1 MVISIGHLGPV
12 GTNAETAALA
22 YAHWLEE
29 NQAKASL
36 LCPYPSIAQTLHS
49 VARGDTNKAVV
60 PVENST
66 EGSVAITLDTLWQ
79 LDRLKI
85 QQEVVLPI
93 IHAFFSRGTS
103 LNGIKTVYSHPQ
115 ALAQCQRWLQ
125 QNLPNVA
132 LIPTNST
139 TEALQ
144 KISLEPTAG
153 AIAAPRAAKL
163 YHVPILVN
171 HINDYPDNCT
181 RFWVMTLNPTPTVG
195 SRISLAF
202 SVPANIPGSLMK
214 PLQVFAQRNINLSR
228 IESRPTKRSL
238 GEYVFYLDVEG
249 NHEDPNINDALNDL
263 TSHTEVIKIY
273 GSYPVLFLKETD
285 LEQL

>member
-1 MVISIGHLGPV
+1 MVISLAHLGPV

-22 YAHWLEE
+22 YAHWLEKT
-29 NQAKASL
+29 QAKSCL
-36 LCPYPSIAQTLHS
+36 LCPCPSIAQTLHS
-49 VARGDTNKAVV
+49 VAQGDTKKAVV

-66 EGSVAITLDTLWQ
+66 EGSVACTLDTLWK
-79 LDRLKI
+79 LDHLKI
-85 QQEVVLPI
+85 QQELVLPI
-93 IHAFFSRGTS
+93 IHALFSRGS
-103 LNGIKTVYSHPQ
+103 SINGIKTVYSHPQ

-125 QNLPNVA
+125 EHLPDIA

-139 TEALQ
+139 AEALD

-163 YHVPILVN
+163 YNVPILAN

-181 RFWVMTLNPTPTVG
+181 RFWVMTLDPTPTVS

-202 SVPANIPGSLMK
+202 SVSENVPGSLMK
-214 PLQVFAQRNINLSR
+214 PLQVFSERNINLCR

-238 GEYVFYLDVEG
+238 GEYLFYLDIEG
-249 NHEDPNINDALNDL
+249 NHEDPNIINALDAL
-263 TSHTEVIKIY
+263 THHTEIIKIY
-273 GSYPVLFLKETD
+273 GSYPVLFLEETD
-285 LEQL
+285 IEQL

>member
-1 MVISIGHLGPV
+1 MVISIAHLGPV

-29 NQAKASL
+29 NQGKSSL
-36 LCPYPSIAQTLHS
+36 LCPCPSIAQTLHS

-66 EGSVAITLDTLWQ
+66 EGSVASTLDTLWQ
-79 LDRLKI
+79 LDRLQI

-125 QNLPNVA
+125 HNLPNVA

-139 TEALQ
+139 AEALQ

-153 AIAAPRAAKL
+153 AIAAPRAVKL
-163 YHVPILVN
+163 YNVPILVN
-171 HINDYPDNCT
+171 HINDYADNCT

-202 SVPANIPGSLMK
+202 SVPANVPGSLMK

-249 NHEDPNINDALNDL
+249 NQEDPNIIDALNAL
-263 TSHTEVIKIY
+263 THHTEVLKIY
-273 GSYPVLFLKETD
+273 GSYPVLLLQERD